1 MPNLMLFCKSKLKV
15 IEANVVIYIF
25 QGCTYSR
32 DMTKVKQQSEYQT
45 QRWHILL
52 WLEMVL
58 GPIWLPNFGEH
69 HKLIMYMKCILIL

>member
-45 QRWHILL
+45 QR
-52 WLEMVL
+52 
-58 GPIWLPNFGEH
+58 
-69 HKLIMYMKCILIL
+69 